1 MFGSW
6 KVHSKEASG
15 SLRESVW
22 SSVTDSP
29 TFYSQLSLSRLPRR
43 SLRTCTLIATMTP
56 WEEMLTLCLPRS
68 DEDDL
73 AFKEKQKKE
82 AAELKALAAK
92 GTLFFLL
99 SRSELRMLLMVLCS
113 CSEGSYGRCW
123 SQEVGIPSDIFFLSF
138 NANLLLLGLARS
150 NRLIVLLLLY
160 WNIISSVLKCIYLP
174 SKYFHTRDHLHINMP
189 WTLSYRFAIPCSV
202 SWIGS

>member
-1 MFGSW
+1 
-6 KVHSKEASG
+6 
-15 SLRESVW
+15 
-22 SSVTDSP
+22 
-29 TFYSQLSLSRLPRR
+29 
-43 SLRTCTLIATMTP
+43 MTP

-92 GTLFFLL
+92 GALF
-99 SRSELRMLLMVLCS
+99 SSVEIRTQDVADVLCS

-123 SQEVGIPSDIFFLSF
+123 SQEVGIPSDIFLLPF

-150 NRLIVLLLLY
+150 NQLIALLLLY
-160 WNIISSVLKCIYLP
+160 WDYLCGF
-174 SKYFHTRDHLHINMP
+174 KMHLI
-189 WTLSYRFAIPCSV
+189 TEQILS
-202 SWIGS
+202 